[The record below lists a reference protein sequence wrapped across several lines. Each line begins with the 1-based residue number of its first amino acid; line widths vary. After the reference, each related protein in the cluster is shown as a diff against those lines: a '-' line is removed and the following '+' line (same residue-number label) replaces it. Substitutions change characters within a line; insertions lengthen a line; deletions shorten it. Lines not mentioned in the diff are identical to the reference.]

1 MVSSVNRYKEQGSYA
16 TDPII
21 DEEEWN
27 NLLDVMSAAGE
38 LKERVDLNAIV
49 DNAYAEE
56 VTKSK

>member
-1 MVSSVNRYKEQGSYA
+1 MNRYKEQGSYA

-56 VTKSK
+56 ATKSK

>member
-38 LKERVDLNAIV
+38 LKERVDLSAIV

-56 VTKSK
+56 ATKSK

>member
-1 MVSSVNRYKEQGSYA
+1 MISSVNRYKEQGSYA

-27 NLLDVMSAAGE
+27 NLLDVMSAADE

-56 VTKSK
+56 AAKSK